1 MWVKN
6 HAGRSREHTK
16 SDTRWSWT
24 SRTPSCP
31 SRCTRTSAASTVLTQ
46 AFPCLVRG
54 SRCTKANP
62 TRAASSSGAPLVS
75 ADARTPIVFS
85 RVATFAC
92 RTAQALLGS
101 SVESLDP
108 SADGPAPG
116 RAQLYVDDPI
126 VSVRASAAQAKST
139 LDLVVLWWLVLGIPL
154 SWKKGF
160 LSSGSEPHR
169 WIGIDYTLTA
179 EGALMRL
186 PPAFVADLLARLLPL
201 CSPSG

>member
-1 MWVKN
+1 MYEGEPDSGGFVVWRTLGFG
-6 HAGRSREHTK
+6 GR
-16 SDTRWSWT
+16 
-24 SRTPSCP
+24 P
-31 SRCTRTSAASTVLTQ
+31 
-46 AFPCLVRG
+46 
-54 SRCTKANP
+54 NP
-62 TRAASSSGAPLVS
+62 F
-75 ADARTPIVFS
+75 VFS
-85 RVATFAC
+85 RVASLAC

-101 SVESLDP
+101 SVEASEV
-108 SADGPAPG
+108 SSSDGPAPG

-126 VSVRASAAQAKST
+126 VSVRASEVQAKST

-186 PPAFVADLLARLLPL
+186 PPAFVAWRTCWPGCCL
-201 CSPSG
+201 CAPTRG